1 MKVLVADDSG
11 LIRHVLVK
19 ILTEAGVESV
29 VQATN
34 GNEAVQKVE
43 DEAPDLVLMDW
54 VMPNMTGIEAVEKI
68 RASGNKVPIIMC
80 TTEGEQNRIVDSI
93 KAGANNFVVKPFD
106 PKVLMEKVKETLA
119 KVSP

>member
-11 LIRHVLVK
+11 LMRHVLVK

-54 VMPNMTGIEAVEKI
+54 VMPNMTGLDAVKKI
-68 RASGNKVPIIMC
+68 RASGNNVPIIMC
-80 TTEGEQNRIVDSI
+80 TTEGEQNRIVDAI

-106 PKVLMEKVKETLA
+106 PKVIMEKVKETLA
-119 KVSP
+119 KVAS

>member
-11 LIRHVLVK
+11 LMRHVLVK

-43 DEAPDLVLMDW
+43 DEAPDIVLMDW
-54 VMPNMTGIEAVEKI
+54 VMPNLTGIEAVEKI

-80 TTEGEQNRIVDSI
+80 TTEGEQNRIVDAI
-93 KAGANNFVVKPFD
+93 KAGADNFVVKPFD
-106 PKVLMEKVKETLA
+106 PEVIMTKIKETMA
-119 KVSP
+119 KVSS

>member
-1 MKVLVADDSG
+1 MKILVADDSA
-11 LIRHVLVK
+11 LMRHVLVK
-19 ILTEAGVESV
+19 ILNGAGVESV

-43 DEAPDLVLMDW
+43 EEAPNLVLMDW
-54 VMPNMTGIEAVEKI
+54 VMPNMTGIDAVKKI

-80 TTEGEQNRIVDSI
+80 TTEGEQNRIVDAI

-106 PKVLMEKVKETLA
+106 PKIIITKIKETLA
-119 KVSP
+119 KVSS

>member
-1 MKVLVADDSG
+1 MKILVADDSA
-11 LIRHVLVK
+11 LMRHVLVK
-19 ILTEAGVESV
+19 ILNEAGVESV

-43 DEAPDLVLMDW
+43 EEAPDLVLMDW

-68 RASGNKVPIIMC
+68 RASGNNVPIIMC
-80 TTEGEQNRIVDSI
+80 TTEGEQNRIVNAI

-106 PKVLMEKVKETLA
+106 PKIIMEKVKETMA
-119 KVSP
+119 KVSS

>member
-1 MKVLVADDSG
+1 MKILVADDSA
-11 LIRHVLVK
+11 LMRHVLVK
-19 ILTEAGVESV
+19 ILNEAGVESV

-43 DEAPDLVLMDW
+43 EEAPNLVLMDW
-54 VMPNMTGIEAVEKI
+54 VMPNMTGIDAVKKI

-80 TTEGEQNRIVDSI
+80 TTEGEQNRIVDAI

-106 PKVLMEKVKETLA
+106 PKIIITKIKETLA
-119 KVSP
+119 KVSS

>member
-11 LIRHVLVK
+11 LMRHVLVK

-43 DEAPDLVLMDW
+43 DEAPDIVLMDW
-54 VMPNMTGIEAVEKI
+54 VMPNLTGIEAVEKI

-80 TTEGEQNRIVDSI
+80 TTEGEQNRIVDAI
-93 KAGANNFVVKPFD
+93 KAGANNFVVKPCD
-106 PKVLMEKVKETLA
+106 PKVIISKIKETMA
-119 KVSP
+119 KVSS

>member
-11 LIRHVLVK
+11 LMRHVLVK

-80 TTEGEQNRIVDSI
+80 TTEGEQNRIVDAI

-106 PKVLMEKVKETLA
+106 AKVIMEKVKETLTQ
-119 KVSP
+119 VSS

>member
-11 LIRHVLVK
+11 LMRHVLVK

-54 VMPNMTGIEAVEKI
+54 VMPNMTGLDAVKKI

-80 TTEGEQNRIVDSI
+80 TTEGEQNRIVDAI

-106 PKVLMEKVKETLA
+106 PKVIMEKVKETLA
-119 KVSP
+119 KVSS

>member
-11 LIRHVLVK
+11 LMRHVLVK
-19 ILTEAGVESV
+19 ILTDAGVESV
-29 VQATN
+29 VEATN

-43 DEAPDLVLMDW
+43 DETPDLVLMDW
-54 VMPNMTGIEAVEKI
+54 VMPNLTGIEAVEKI

-80 TTEGEQNRIVDSI
+80 TTEGEQNRIVDAI

-106 PKVLMEKVKETLA
+106 PEVIISKIKETMA
-119 KVSP
+119 KVSS